1 MKVLISQ
8 PLISL
13 EDECESSESADTN
26 ELEYLRLQ
34 LKKMTNC
41 FSEYAK
47 NSENIHEYLLS
58 KLLDESDQNRN
69 NIELLEF
76 VYNQFLE
83 R

>member
-1 MKVLISQ
+1 MKVPSQ

-26 ELEYLRLQ
+26 ELKYLRLQ

-41 FSEYAK
+41 FAEYAK
-47 NSENIHEYLLS
+47 KSENIHEYLLS

-69 NIELLEF
+69 NIELLKF
-76 VYNQFLE
+76 VYYQFLE

>member
-1 MKVLISQ
+1 LKVPTSQ
-8 PLISL
+8 HSISL
-13 EDECESSESADTN
+13 EDECELSESADTN

-41 FSEYAK
+41 FAEYAK
-47 NSENIHEYLLS
+47 KSENINEYLLS